1 MQPHYQTRNT
11 RKGRHSEPGQM
22 YLLTA
27 ITKDREPFF
36 FDWRVGALIAK
47 QFQQADR
54 DLAVDSLAWV
64 VMPDHFHW
72 LIGLKDTPLS
82 EVVARAKS
90 KGNHLV
96 NKELA
101 RSGSIWQRG
110 FHDRAIRRE
119 EDLSGCPVHSS
130 KPCSGRYRSACR
142 RLSPLERCLDLTR
155 L

>member
-72 LIGLKDTPLS
+72 LIGLKDKPLS

-119 EDLSGCPVHSS
+119 EDLKAVARYIVLNPVRA
-130 KPCSGRYRSACR
+130 GIVQRVGDY
-142 RLSPLERCLDLTR
+142 PLWNAVWI
-155 L
+155 

>member
-11 RKGRHSEPGQM
+11 RKGRHSDPGQI

-119 EDLSGCPVHSS
+119 EDLKAVARYIVLNPVRAGLV
-130 KPCSGRYRSACR
+130 KRVGDY
-142 RLSPLERCLDLTR
+142 PLWNAVWI
-155 L
+155 